1 MKQLKDKANQFN
13 LQRRLKDICK
23 SIRDS
28 NLDSLL
34 ISNQA
39 NIAYLTGGV
48 SNEAYLLL
56 TPQENFYITDFRY
69 IEEAKQNIKNFTI
82 QKINGSL
89 FNLISRL
96 CQKTKTKYFGF
107 EAKFLSFGEYEK
119 LKEKLGAKIKFIP
132 TYDLVE
138 FYRQIKSEKEIEYL
152 KTATKITTAALRL
165 AKRIIRPGM
174 KEYDLAVRLK
184 RFILDAGANS
194 FSFDII
200 VASGP
205 NSAFPHHVT
214 TKRITKNNEP
224 ILIDMGVDFQGYKS
238 DLTRV
243 FFLGKMTPIFRRIY
257 HIVQRA
263 QAETIRQIK
272 PGVSISKIDNLARQY
287 INRRGYG
294 CYFGHN
300 LGHGIGLQIHEEPHI
315 SSKNKNPLMPGMVF
329 TIEPAIYLNG
339 RFGIRLEDMVLVTQ
353 KGAEVLSDNLDKS
366 IKNWTN
372 HSN

>member
-13 LQRRLKDICK
+13 LQKRLEDIRK
-23 SIRDS
+23 SIREAK
-28 NLDSLL
+28 LDSLL
-34 ISNQA
+34 ICNQA
-39 NIAYLTGGV
+39 NITYLTGQV

-56 TPQENFYITDFRY
+56 TPQKNFYITDFRY
-69 IEEAKQNIKNFTI
+69 LEEAKQNIKNFTI
-82 QKINGSL
+82 QKINGAL
-89 FNLISRL
+89 FNLIKQL
-96 CQKTKTKYFGF
+96 CQKTKTKYLGF

-119 LKEKLGAKIKFIP
+119 LKEKFSTKIKFIP
-132 TYDLVE
+132 TYDLIE
-138 FYRQIKSEKEIEYL
+138 FYRQIKSEKEIQCI
-152 KTATKITTAALRL
+152 KHATQITTAALGF
-165 AKRIIRPGM
+165 AKGIISPGI

-184 RFILDAGANS
+184 QFILDKGGDS

-214 TKRITKNNEP
+214 TKRIVKNNEP
-224 ILIDMGVDFQGYKS
+224 ILVDMGVDFKGYKS

-257 HIVQRA
+257 HIVQQA
-263 QAETIRQIK
+263 QAETIKQIK
-272 PGVSISKIDNLARQY
+272 PGVSISKIDSLARQY
-287 INRRGYG
+287 INRKGYG

-300 LGHGIGLQIHEEPHI
+300 LGHGLGLQIHEEPHI
-315 SSKNKNPLMPGMVF
+315 SSKNKNPLLPGMVF

-353 KGAEVLSDNLDKS
+353 KGVEVLSDSLDKS
-366 IKNWTN
+366 IKNWSN